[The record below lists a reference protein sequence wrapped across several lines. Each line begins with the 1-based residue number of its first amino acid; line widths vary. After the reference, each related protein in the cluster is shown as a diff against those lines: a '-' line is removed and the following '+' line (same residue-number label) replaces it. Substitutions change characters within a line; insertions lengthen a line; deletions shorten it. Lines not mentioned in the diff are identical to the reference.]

1 MRFRNRLISFMY
13 GRNGFDRFGRFLF
26 VIYLILFVVQS
37 IISLFVKPI
46 VSFILSSCI
55 MLLAFYIFFRALS
68 RNLVKRRAENYR
80 YMKFASKVKAF
91 FSVQK
96 AKIRD
101 RKTHVYKK
109 CPRCKAVLRLKKIK
123 GSHRAACPRCGN
135 SFDVKV

>member
-1 MRFRNRLISFMY
+1 MRFRHRLISFMN

-26 VIYLILFVVQS
+26 IIYLILFVLQS
-37 IISLFVKPI
+37 LISLFVKPI

-68 RNLVKRRAENYR
+68 RNLVKRQAENYK
-80 YMKFASKVKAF
+80 YMKLASKVKAF
-91 FSVQK
+91 VSVQK

-123 GSHRAACPRCGN
+123 GDHRAACPRCGN
-135 SFDVKV
+135 SFDVRV